1 MAGREPDTVE
11 PGVLVERVAKGGSEV
26 SCLRR
31 EVSSSCALCWAH
43 KGPGIQDLTS
53 AAFSCVGLCSI
64 GAAWFIKIG
73 AGWGQGTFG
82 FFDLEAEC
90 FLVQPLFVKPSLP

>member
-53 AAFSCVGLCSI
+53 AAFSCVGLCSTTRRVI
-64 GAAWFIKIG
+64 WSREWIIKCIVSHRSHAVFTAAPFQ
-73 AGWGQGTFG
+73 GQ
-82 FFDLEAEC
+82 
-90 FLVQPLFVKPSLP
+90 LPGPC